1 MRGRRLVV
9 GAVLAAAFGAVALA
23 QRESSSSTP
32 ARPERAL
39 FEREPL
45 VLFDGESLA
54 GWTTTGGR
62 YDGTAVWS
70 VEDGCLTGRTGPN
83 GEGGLIYTTRSFTS
97 FDLELECKLDYPYDS
112 GVFVRMLPP
121 DTGLRGAQV
130 TLDHR
135 EGGEIAAI
143 YADGFLEHNT
153 TAVERFRKDDWNH
166 VRVRCTGFDLRVEVW
181 VNGEPV
187 TDHRFAPSTPGF
199 ATRGLIGLQVHGADA
214 EAARRRVRF
223 RNVRIQEL
231 DVFANVEFERG
242 AATGEGEGEG
252 EGTTS
257 GAGGTAPSDGA
268 GALHRALG
276 GASRGRHEPIAVP
289 RSAGSAELELSR
301 TARDAGWRGL
311 FEVGHATVG
320 SPDGYRVEPSAL
332 TVPAEGSG
340 CLVTADDHQHFRLRF
355 DFKIAAMANSG
366 LFLRGAR
373 SGGDPAYSGCEVQIL
388 DDFEWEARTGSTLA
402 PYQFTGSLYAAVP
415 AGPDKEYAPPGQWN
429 RMEVEYRGSRLA
441 AALNGR
447 LLFDVD
453 THALA
458 VEPAFAARA
467 ATGFIGFQRY
477 GADGVEGET
486 ALWVRNAFVQPL
498 APPPAADDAR

>member
-231 DVFANVEFERG
+231 DVFASVDFDG
-242 AATGEGEGEG
+242 ASTEKRN
-252 EGTTS
+252 
-257 GAGGTAPSDGA
+257 A
-268 GALHRALG
+268 GALNRALG
-276 GASRGRHEPIAVP
+276 GGAARGGEMRIAVP
-289 RSAGSAELELSR
+289 REGGAGELEL
-301 TARDAGWRGL
+301 TEVARDAGWREL
-311 FEVGHATVG
+311 FAAGHVAFG
-320 SPDGYRVEPSAL
+320 SQDGYVVAPSAMAI
-332 TVPAEGSG
+332 PADGG
-340 CLVTADDHQHFRLRF
+340 GHVATAEDFTDFRLRF
-355 DFKIAAMANSG
+355 DFTIAEMANSG

-373 SGGDPAYSGCEVQIL
+373 EGGDPAYSGCEIQIL
-388 DDFEWEARTGSTLA
+388 DDFNWEERTASKLA

-415 AGPDKEYAPPGQWN
+415 AGPDKEYARPGEWN
-429 RMEVEYRGSRLA
+429 RMEVQYRGSRLA

-453 THALA
+453 TATLA

-467 ATGFIGFQRY
+467 ASGFIGFQRY
-477 GADGVEGET
+477 GADQVSGAT
-486 ALWVRNAFVQPL
+486 AIEIKNAFVQPL
-498 APPPAADDAR
+498 EPLVKAGDGAKDAR